1 MSPIR
6 EKKKKNKSRAALF
19 RFSFVFFFSS
29 SLHLHAGVISTAS
42 LVMGN
47 DAAVDE
53 RVRLGRKIPPST
65 DRNFHGILATSTVA
79 TRRFPF
85 WFGFFFF
92 LQHHKSLQAVPSDFT
107 GFFRSLLGFSNGFSW
122 LFFFCCFVFLPGVCE
137 RETVNGG
144 GDRRKKNPKS
154 KKKIK

>member
-92 LQHHKSLQAVPSDFT
+92 YSTTNLFKPYRAILPGFSGRYWVFLMGFLGFFFLLFCFFT
-107 GFFRSLLGFSNGFSW
+107 GCVRA
-122 LFFFCCFVFLPGVCE
+122 
-137 RETVNGG
+137 
-144 GDRRKKNPKS
+144 GDRERRRRPQKKKPKKQKKN
-154 KKKIK
+154 